1 MITPNVTGM
10 SSRNLHTYL
19 GFEYEFYKKRM
30 RDRNITMHVGA
41 QYNLLR
47 LLLEPLNH
55 ERL

>member
-1 MITPNVTGM
+1 MITPNVTDM

-41 QYNLLR
+41 QYNLIR
-47 LLLEPLNH
+47 LLLGAP
-55 ERL
+55 